1 MKETFNLTY
10 LGLFPLGRSP
20 SGKGMGIKME
30 NASMLKFHG
39 DDIILKEGGTYE
51 EMYKIISGSVA
62 VYIRYGE
69 KEEHLIGI
77 YSKSKCFGET
87 NVLSGQPSIYTV
99 VAYEDV
105 LLMRITKDSLEEFI
119 RKNPRNAIDIMQ
131 NMVHTNM
138 LMQKNIDL
146 LLDDIYEKQDINKRR
161 TEEMKDKI
169 RSEERRVG
177 KEC

>member
-1 MKETFNLTY
+1 
-10 LGLFPLGRSP
+10 
-20 SGKGMGIKME
+20 ME

-99 VAYEDV
+99 VAYGDV

-138 LMQKNIDL
+138 LMQKNINL

-161 TEEMKDKI
+161 TEEIKDKI
-169 RSEERRVG
+169 KQYRMNG
-177 KEC
+177 FNFLGI